1 MNFLEAEIN
10 AETKIVYGTTAH
22 IYKAVAPSA
31 GTLGK

>member
-10 AETKIVYGTTAH
+10 VETKIIYDTTAH

-31 GTLGK
+31 GTSGK